1 MEIKS
6 VLMYSLEN
14 WSELILPEGKRK
26 QFLDDCEKEYGLTR
40 DEEVTQEDFEELY
53 KDLQEK

>member
-14 WSELILPEGKRK
+14 WSELILPESERK

-53 KDLQEK
+53 KDLQGK

>member
-1 MEIKS
+1 
-6 VLMYSLEN
+6 MYSLEN

-26 QFLDDCEKEYGLTR
+26 QFLDDCEKECGLTR

>member
-1 MEIKS
+1 MEIKRA
-6 VLMYSLEN
+6 LMYSLEN
-14 WSELILPEGKRK
+14 WAELILPEGERK
-26 QFLDDCEKEYGLTR
+26 KFLDDCEKEYGLTR